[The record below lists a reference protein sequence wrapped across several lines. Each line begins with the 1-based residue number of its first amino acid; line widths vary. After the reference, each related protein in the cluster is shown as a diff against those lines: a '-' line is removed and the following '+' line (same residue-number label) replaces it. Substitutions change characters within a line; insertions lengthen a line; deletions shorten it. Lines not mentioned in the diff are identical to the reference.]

1 MQAPSHRHNAHP
13 DPAPLHARANRAAI
27 RANDSFEWAHNN
39 LGLLLMNV
47 RLAAAFC
54 LLLLLLLPGCSYLLP
69 AAAPCPPSH
78 RTTNPH
84 LPPPPHPRASL
95 FVPAGRCMLA
105 IASLPAA
112 AASLSVAAC
121 RCRCCQVRNDYD
133 GAEREFR
140 RAIELDP
147 SYPWARN
154 NLGLLLFE
162 VKVATLQ
169 RRPRRLVT
177 AGEP

>member
-78 RTTNPH
+78 RTINPH

-121 RCRCCQVRNDYD
+121 RCRCCQVRSDYD
-133 GAEREFR
+133 GAKRFQMCPCR
-140 RAIELDP
+140 
-147 SYPWARN
+147 ARN
-154 NLGLLLFE
+154 SPFQR
-162 VKVATLQ
+162 KALQ
-169 RRPRRLVT
+169 RTHRLE
-177 AGEP
+177 AAKPALSQHFP